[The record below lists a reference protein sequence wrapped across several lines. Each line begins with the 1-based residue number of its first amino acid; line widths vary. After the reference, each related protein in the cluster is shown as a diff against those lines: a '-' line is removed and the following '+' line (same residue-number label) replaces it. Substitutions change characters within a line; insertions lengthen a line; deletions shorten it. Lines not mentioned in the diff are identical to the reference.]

1 LPARRDV
8 FWVPRNTSD
17 SSAGLFEMSKQTAAD
32 VPSCASEQNVGFHM
46 TYVLVFKRFT
56 LQTLGRYFSS

>member
-1 LPARRDV
+1 MSKQAAADIP
-8 FWVPRNTSD
+8 
-17 SSAGLFEMSKQTAAD
+17 SSAG
-32 VPSCASEQNVGFHM
+32 EQNVGLHM